1 MIYLTSQ
8 LLINQQTDR
17 REGMAEMHDLLYR
30 LKLADQSSTQ
40 LFEKQLGICLTRYQ
54 MLQFLLAEAPCSQA
68 ALQEKLAIDPAA
80 LTRHFKVLEA
90 GGYVTRSRNPE
101 NQREVVVEL
110 TELARDR
117 LLVHPPAH
125 HLQVKTQMDQ
135 ILSEQER
142 NQLNDLLEKLVSG
155 LEQMTL

>member
-1 MIYLTSQ
+1 
-8 LLINQQTDR
+8 
-17 REGMAEMHDLLYR
+17 MAEMHDLLYR
-30 LKLADQSSTQ
+30 LKLADQASTQ
-40 LFEKQLGICLTRYQ
+40 LFEKQLGISLTRYQ
-54 MLQFLLAEAPCSQA
+54 ILQLLVAEAPCSQA

>member
-1 MIYLTSQ
+1 
-8 LLINQQTDR
+8 
-17 REGMAEMHDLLYR
+17 MAEMHDLLYR

-40 LFEKQLGICLTRYQ
+40 LFEKQLGISLTRYQ
-54 MLQFLLAEAPCSQA
+54 MLQFLLAEAPCSQV

-90 GGYVTRSRNPE
+90 GGYVIRSRNPE

-110 TELARDR
+110 TELATDR

-125 HLQVKTQMDQ
+125 HLQVKAQMDQ

-142 NQLNDLLEKLVSG
+142 NQLNHLLEKLVSG
-155 LEQMTL
+155 LEQMTF

>member
-1 MIYLTSQ
+1 M
-8 LLINQQTDR
+8 
-17 REGMAEMHDLLYR
+17 
-30 LKLADQSSTQ
+30 
-40 LFEKQLGICLTRYQ
+40 
-54 MLQFLLAEAPCSQA
+54 
-68 ALQEKLAIDPAA
+68 
-80 LTRHFKVLEA
+80 
-90 GGYVTRSRNPE
+90 
-101 NQREVVVEL
+101 EL

-155 LEQMTL
+155 LEQMTF

>member
-1 MIYLTSQ
+1 M
-8 LLINQQTDR
+8 
-17 REGMAEMHDLLYR
+17 
-30 LKLADQSSTQ
+30 
-40 LFEKQLGICLTRYQ
+40 
-54 MLQFLLAEAPCSQA
+54 
-68 ALQEKLAIDPAA
+68 
-80 LTRHFKVLEA
+80 TRHFKVLEA

-110 TELARDR
+110 KELARDR

>member
-1 MIYLTSQ
+1 MT
-8 LLINQQTDR
+8 
-17 REGMAEMHDLLYR
+17 EMHDLLYR
-30 LKLADQSSTQ
+30 LKLADQASTQ
-40 LFEKQLGICLTRYQ
+40 LFEKQLGISLTRYQ
-54 MLQFLLAEAPCSQA
+54 ILQLLLVEAPCSQA

-80 LTRHFKVLEA
+80 LTRHFKVLEG

-125 HLQVKTQMDQ
+125 HLQV
-135 ILSEQER
+135 IVIAER
-142 NQLNDLLEKLVSG
+142 LDRSDLLVGPLRAVRLVDALLELG
-155 LEQMTL
+155 LGVVRQQHGQQ

>member
-1 MIYLTSQ
+1 
-8 LLINQQTDR
+8 
-17 REGMAEMHDLLYR
+17 
-30 LKLADQSSTQ
+30 
-40 LFEKQLGICLTRYQ
+40 
-54 MLQFLLAEAPCSQA
+54 MLQFLLAEAPCSPV

-101 NQREVVVEL
+101 NQREIVVEL

-125 HLQVKTQMDQ
+125 HLQVTGQMDQ
-135 ILSEQER
+135 ILSEKER
-142 NQLNDLLEKLVSG
+142 NQLKRLLVKLVSG
-155 LEQMTL
+155 LEHITF